1 MSLITLV
8 QGFKLSVAKFD
19 EFLAANGLGPT
30 EGHQPLSNEA
40 ADIAKLFTAKGVDC
54 EVRIFVPYV
63 TGFNQ
68 SQYLFVCYDW
78 IHVLAAREI
87 KGELQKPVPP
97 AFEDMRR
104 SLRAESG
111 VSRYVVY
118 DEEDQTSWIPQEVIR
133 RNTVIDPRDV
143 K

>member
-1 MSLITLV
+1 MCLITLV

-19 EFLAANGLGPT
+19 DFLVVNGLCPN
-30 EGHQPLSNEA
+30 EGSQPLPDEE
-40 ADIAKLFTAKGVDC
+40 ADIAKLFKAKGVDC
-54 EVRIFVPYV
+54 EVGIFVPHV

-104 SLRAESG
+104 SLWAESEI
-111 VSRYVVY
+111 SKYVVHS
-118 DEEDQTSWIPQEVIR
+118 DKGQTSWIPQELIR
-133 RNTVIDPRDV
+133 RHTVIDPKDL